1 MPEKR
6 RNTVAIPKNGYGKQK
21 LGTFFAKL
29 NAQLLRKCVSYALS
43 PANGW

>member
-21 LGTFFAKL
+21 LGTFFEKL
-29 NAQLLRKCVSYALS
+29 NAQLWGKYVS
-43 PANGW
+43 